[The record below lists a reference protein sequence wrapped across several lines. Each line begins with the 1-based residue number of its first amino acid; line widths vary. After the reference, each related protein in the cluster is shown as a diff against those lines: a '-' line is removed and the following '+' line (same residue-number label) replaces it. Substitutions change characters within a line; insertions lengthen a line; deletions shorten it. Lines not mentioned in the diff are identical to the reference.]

1 MCLCMCT
8 VSIILVLLVWCVSFL
23 TVRTVDRFVTKVDT
37 NVMLLE
43 AAQILYVPFSYS
55 F

>member
-1 MCLCMCT
+1 MRT

-23 TVRTVDRFVTKVDT
+23 TVKTVDRFVAKVDT
-37 NVMLLE
+37 NIVLLE
-43 AAQILYVPFSYS
+43 AAPILYIPFSYS